1 MSDSFIAIF
10 GTGLFTGV
18 ALTLI
23 ILLLTGGR
31 NERHSYIDADMR
43 IYVPSRNRNR
53 GGDERGDKQVE
64 KITSEE
70 LGTILRTMSATLKA
84 DQDERQYMNEAA
96 DRLEKLDRLEK
107 WMKGQYDT

>member
-10 GTGLFTGV
+10 GTGVLTG
-18 ALTLI
+18 ATLTLL
-23 ILLLTGGR
+23 ILLIAGGK
-31 NERHSYIDADMR
+31 NERHTYIDTDMR
-43 IYVPSRNRNR
+43 IYVPHRDRNRSGNK
-53 GGDERGDKQVE
+53 RGDKQVE

-70 LGTILRTMSATLKA
+70 LGTIIRTMSATLKV